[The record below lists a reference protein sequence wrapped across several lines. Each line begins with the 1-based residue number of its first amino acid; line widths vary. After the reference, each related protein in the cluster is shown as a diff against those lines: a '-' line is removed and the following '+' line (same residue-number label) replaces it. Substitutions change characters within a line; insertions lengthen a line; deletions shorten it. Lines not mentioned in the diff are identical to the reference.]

1 MIDEPLKIEFCPND
15 KVSLSRTLDRPAAKR
30 VIANDWKEK
39 SVATVYTNPKQASLA
54 IVIFYNNEEIMCM
67 SIHRCGNKIVYTD
80 YKGVKSA
87 KVKRL
92 KVRKQVK
99 TYVGQLL
106 EKWGVENV
114 FLWNW

>member
-1 MIDEPLKIEFCPND
+1 
-15 KVSLSRTLDRPAAKR
+15 
-30 VIANDWKEK
+30 
-39 SVATVYTNPKQASLA
+39 
-54 IVIFYNNEEIMCM
+54 MCM

-99 TYVGQLL
+99 TYAGQLL
-106 EKWGVENV
+106 EKWGAENV
-114 FLWNW
+114 FYGTGNPEEPRLTNSCELSFCWEQNNDGSKKILL